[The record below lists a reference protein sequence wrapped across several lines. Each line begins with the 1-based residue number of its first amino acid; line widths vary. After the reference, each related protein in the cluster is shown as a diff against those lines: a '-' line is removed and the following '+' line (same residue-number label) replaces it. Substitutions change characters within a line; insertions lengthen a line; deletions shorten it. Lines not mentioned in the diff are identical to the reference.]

1 MKFTLLSILFLFL
14 TLSWAQSTH
23 VINIEDAGSS
33 DLIVRVGD
41 TVRWVSSN
49 TTALNSVM
57 SRDKKSPKDFGSQN
71 VAENGI
77 VYEYVF
83 KGPTVINYQS
93 NSGSISK
100 SGTIK
105 VSERLSSEQEKSS
118 FKIYPN
124 PVKDRIYFQDKGDS
138 KSLDITFYDVLGKI
152 VKTERLNALNV
163 RNGMD
168 VSNLKRGVYLVQID
182 NGSNSFTQK
191 LIKN

>member
-23 VINIEDAGSS
+23 VINIEDATNS
-33 DLIVRVGD
+33 DLVVRVGD
-41 TVRWVSSN
+41 TVRWVSNS
-49 TTALNSVM
+49 AAINSVL
-57 SRDKKSPKDFGSQN
+57 STDKKFPKDFGSQN
-71 VAENGI
+71 IADNSA

-83 KGPTVINYQS
+83 KAPAVINYQS
-93 NSGSISK
+93 NSGSLSK

-105 VSERLSSEQEKSS
+105 VSERLSSEQDKFS

-124 PVKDRIYFQDKGDS
+124 PVKDRIYFQDKGES
-138 KSLDITFYDVLGKI
+138 KSLDITFYDVLGKV
-152 VKTERLNALNV
+152 VKTERLNALNI
-163 RNGMD
+163 RSGMD
-168 VSNLKRGVYLVQID
+168 VSDLKRGVYLVQID